1 MNTSK
6 LAGEV
11 AEVKGGSKGIRAAVA
26 RLIRRRSVIDI
37 VQRFQTQHALQ
48 EEREMKNYH
57 SLTNGV
63 IGTTRGGTSHSG
75 SLFMIARRKQAEK
88 ER

>member
-37 VQRFQTQHALQ
+37 